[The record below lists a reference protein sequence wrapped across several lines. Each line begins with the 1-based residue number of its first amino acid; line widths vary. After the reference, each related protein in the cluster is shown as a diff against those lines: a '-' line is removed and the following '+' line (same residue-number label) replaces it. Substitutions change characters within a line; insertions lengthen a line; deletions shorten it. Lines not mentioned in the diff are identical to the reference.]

1 MGQGKPPEMVGLHWV
16 LNSRLDFDRD
26 GGDKGSNSLGKGSEM
41 ARPRKSKKGPEGSEA
56 RGRRSRMR
64 LVQNL
69 GCQLE
74 NWRFYPGGNGEPWEV
89 FEQGRSSPASWR
101 TFSLDPME

>member
-1 MGQGKPPEMVGLHWV
+1 M
-16 LNSRLDFDRD
+16 
-26 GGDKGSNSLGKGSEM
+26 GKGLEM

-56 RGRRSRMR
+56 RGGRSRMR

-74 NWRFYPGGNGEPWEV
+74 NWRKWGTTGGV
-89 FEQGRSSPASWR
+89 
-101 TFSLDPME
+101 